1 MQNRIK
7 KAKGFMLGMINIMPN
22 LFLFFSR
29 KITGHS
35 GIRDYDG
42 DKYLSIINNEKG
54 KSMLLKFNTMWK
66 EIKQSIRGK
75 NDVL

>member
-22 LFLFFSR
+22 LFLFFSS
-29 KITGHS
+29 KITGHT

-54 KSMLLKFNTMWK
+54 KSMLQKFNTMWK

>member
-1 MQNRIK
+1 
-7 KAKGFMLGMINIMPN
+7 MLGMINIMPN

-29 KITGHS
+29 KITGHT

-54 KSMLLKFNTMWK
+54 KSM
-66 EIKQSIRGK
+66 
-75 NDVL
+75 